1 MGCELRWCAHCDK
14 WFHSC
19 CIEEEGDL
27 DDARDVEQPYLLLV
41 GSDLFS
47 RVISRPVRRVSR
59 EHDAPLSL
67 EKIQAHLIRKWKS
80 GIRFV
85 ADSDMDEVMEESD
98 VFGAE
103 VEDDWERVIERS
115 LQLMGNWKWMRCPCC
130 LSSYI

>member
-1 MGCELRWCAHCDK
+1 ME
-14 WFHSC
+14 
-19 CIEEEGDL
+19 
-27 DDARDVEQPYLLLV
+27 DARDVEQPYLLLV

-59 EHDAPLSL
+59 KHNAPLSL
-67 EKIQAHLIRKWKS
+67 EKIQTYLIGKWKS

-85 ADSDMDEVMEESD
+85 ADSDMDEVVDESE

-103 VEDDWERVIERS
+103 AKDDWEEVIETS
-115 LQLMGNWKWMRCPCC
+115 LQLMGDWKWMRCPCC